1 MAGIDA
7 GAFPTLNPRQL
18 ERVASYG
25 TVRQVQVGDVLFTPN
40 DAGYDFYA
48 LLDATVDIV
57 HRGAGGDDRRIATH
71 VPGRFLGD
79 LGLMTGAKPL
89 LTAEVVA
96 SGRVI
101 QVPPD
106 GFRALLDGEAELSR
120 IIVDAFLAR
129 RALLQEGEGARML
142 RIIGSR
148 FMPAALRLRQ
158 FATRMRLP
166 HVWEDLE
173 DHPDVDAVLAAIG
186 VGSADMPVVV
196 TATGV
201 MRHPT
206 PGELAEKLGLS
217 YKSVPGRVYD
227 VAVVGAGPAGL
238 AAGIYAASEGLSAV
252 VLDTVGPGGQAGSS
266 SLIENYLGF
275 PRGISGRELTDRATA
290 QAQKFG
296 VSITSPCEAT
306 SLEVGGE
313 VNVLH
318 LRGGADVPARVVV
331 VATGARY
338 RRLPLERW
346 QHFEGAGIYYA
357 ATDLETRS
365 CAGRPAVVIGG
376 GNSAGQAALHL
387 AEQASSVDIVVRR
400 DGLEETMS
408 RYLISRIEMHP
419 SIRVRPRTTVTAVDG
434 DEVLDHVELTG
445 ADGTSSREACAG
457 LFCFI
462 GADAAT
468 SWLPPEVQLDRDG
481 FVLTDRDVVTSAG
494 EPVDASGREVLPYE
508 SSVPGVFAVGDVRHG
523 STKRVAA
530 AVGEGSACIRSVHQ
544 YLAQRG

>member
-1 MAGIDA
+1 MAETDPV
-7 GAFPTLNPRQL
+7 AFPTLDPVQL
-18 ERVASYG
+18 ERVAAYG
-25 TVRQVQVGDVLFTPN
+25 SVRSVAKGDVLFTPN

-48 LLDATVDIV
+48 LMDATVEIV
-57 HRGAGGDDRRIATH
+57 HRSANEARLIATH
-71 VPGRFLGD
+71 GPGRFLGD

-89 LTAEVVA
+89 LTAEVVGA
-96 SGRVI
+96 GRLV
-101 QVPPD
+101 QVDPAA
-106 GFRALLDGEAELSR
+106 FRALLDGEAELSR

-129 RALLQEGEGARML
+129 RAILQQGEGARML

-158 FATRMRLP
+158 FATRMRVP

-186 VGSADMPVVV
+186 VGSEDMPVVV

-201 MRHPT
+201 LRHPT
-206 PGELAEKLGLS
+206 PGELAETLGLS
-217 YKSVPGRVYD
+217 YRSVPGRVYD

-296 VSITSPCEAT
+296 VSITSPCEAA

-313 VNVLH
+313 VNVIR
-318 LRGGADVPARVVV
+318 LRGGAEVPARVVV

-338 RRLPLERW
+338 RRLPLDRW
-346 QHFEGAGIYYA
+346 EHFEGAGIYYA

-365 CAGRPAVVIGG
+365 CAGQPVVVIGG
-376 GNSAGQAALHL
+376 GNSAGQAALFL
-387 AEQASSVDIVVRR
+387 AESASHVDIVVRR
-400 DGLEETMS
+400 DGLEDTMS
-408 RYLISRIEMHP
+408 RYLIARIEVHP
-419 SIRVRPRTTVTAVDG
+419 RIRVRPRTTVTAVDG
-434 DEVLDHVELTG
+434 DTSLSHIELTTT
-445 ADGTSSREACAG
+445 DGTSSREACAG

-468 SWLPPEVQLDRDG
+468 SWLPPEVQLDRAG
-481 FVLTDRDVVTSAG
+481 FVLTDRDVVAL
-494 EPVDASGREVLPYE
+494 DAATEGANREVLPYE

-530 AVGEGSACIRSVHQ
+530 AVGEGSASIRSAHQ
-544 YLAQRG
+544 YLAERG

>member
-1 MAGIDA
+1 MAETDPV
-7 GAFPTLNPRQL
+7 AFPTLNPAQL
-18 ERVASYG
+18 ERVAVYG
-25 TVRQVQVGDVLFTPN
+25 VVRHVEAGDVLFTPN
-40 DAGYDFYA
+40 DAGYDFMA
-48 LLDATVDIV
+48 LMDATVEIL
-57 HRGAGGDDRRIATH
+57 HRGTGETHRIAVH
-71 VPGRFLGD
+71 GPGRFLGD

-89 LTAEVVA
+89 LTAEVVRP
-96 SGRVI
+96 GRLV
-101 QVPPD
+101 QVAPD
-106 GFRALLDGEAELSR
+106 AFRELIDGEAELSR

-129 RALLQEGEGARML
+129 RAILQQGDGARIL

-173 DHPDVDAVLAAIG
+173 DDPDVDAVLAALG
-186 VGSADMPVVV
+186 VGLDDMPVVV

-201 MRHPT
+201 LRHPT
-206 PGELAEKLGLS
+206 PGELAETLGLS
-217 YKSVPGRVYD
+217 YRSTPGRVYD

-296 VSITSPCEAT
+296 VSITSPCEAVG
-306 SLEVGGE
+306 LEVGGE
-313 VNVLH
+313 VNVVR
-318 LRGGADVPARVVV
+318 LRGGVEVPARVVV

-338 RRLPLERW
+338 RRLPLDGW
-346 QHFEGAGIYYA
+346 DHFEGAGIYYA

-365 CAGRPAVVIGG
+365 CAEQPVVVVGG

-387 AEQASSVDIVVRR
+387 ADQAASVDIVVRR
-400 DGLEETMS
+400 DGLAETMS
-408 RYLISRIEMHP
+408 RYLIARIEVHP
-419 SIRVRPRTTVTAVDG
+419 RVRVRSRTSVTAVEG
-434 DEVLDHVELTG
+434 DEMLRRVELTG
-445 ADGTSSREACAG
+445 PDGTASREACVG

-468 SWLPPEVQLDRDG
+468 SWLPPEVKLDRAG
-481 FVLTDRDVVTSAG
+481 FVLTDRDV
-494 EPVDASGREVLPYE
+494 EPTDGAANGGTRREILPYE

-530 AVGEGSACIRSVHQ
+530 AVGEGSAAIRSAHQ
-544 YLAQRG
+544 YLAERV

>member
-1 MAGIDA
+1 MAETDPV
-7 GAFPTLNPRQL
+7 AFPTLNPPQL
-18 ERVASYG
+18 ERLAAYG
-25 TVRQVQVGDVLFTPN
+25 TVCQVAAGDVLFTPK

-48 LLDATVDIV
+48 LMDATVDIV
-57 HRGAGGDDRRIATH
+57 HRGAGEDRLIATH
-71 VPGRFLGD
+71 GPGRFLGD

-89 LTAEVVA
+89 LTAEVVGPG
-96 SGRVI
+96 SLV

-106 GFRALLDGEAELSR
+106 AFRELLNGEAELSR

-129 RALLQEGEGARML
+129 RAILQQGEGAQIL

-196 TATGV
+196 TSTGV
-201 MRHPT
+201 LRNPT
-206 PGELAEKLGLS
+206 PGILAETLGLS
-217 YKSVPGRVYD
+217 YRSVPGRVYD

-238 AAGIYAASEGLSAV
+238 AAGIYAASEGLSSV

-296 VSITSPCEAT
+296 VSITSPCEAS

-313 VNVLH
+313 VNVIR
-318 LRGGADVPARVVV
+318 LRGGAEVPARVVV

-338 RRLPLERW
+338 RRLPLDRW
-346 QHFEGAGIYYA
+346 EHFEGAGIYYA

-365 CAGRPAVVIGG
+365 CAGQPVVVIGG
-376 GNSAGQAALHL
+376 GNSAGQAALFL

-408 RYLISRIEMHP
+408 RYLIARIEVHP
-419 SIRVRPRTTVTAVDG
+419 RIRVRSRTSVTAVDG
-434 DEVLDHVELTG
+434 DESLSHIELT
-445 ADGTSSREACAG
+445 AVDETTSREACAG

-468 SWLPPEVQLDRDG
+468 SWLPPEVQLDRTG
-481 FVLTDRDVVTSAG
+481 FVLTDRDVVAADGGDVHSA
-494 EPVDASGREVLPYE
+494 GREVLPYE

-530 AVGEGSACIRSVHQ
+530 AVGEGSASIRSAHQ
-544 YLAQRG
+544 YLAKRG

>member
-1 MAGIDA
+1 MAETDPV
-7 GAFPTLNPRQL
+7 AFPTLDRAQL
-18 ERVASYG
+18 ERVAAYG
-25 TVRQVQVGDVLFTPN
+25 AVRPVEAGDVLFTPN
-40 DAGYDFYA
+40 DAGYDFFA
-48 LLDATVDIV
+48 LMDATVEIV
-57 HRGAGGDDRRIATH
+57 HRGAGETRLIASH
-71 VPGRFLGD
+71 GPGRFLGD

-89 LTAEVVA
+89 LTAEVVR
-96 SGRVI
+96 SGRLV
-101 QVPPD
+101 QVAPEA
-106 GFRALLDGEAELSR
+106 FRALLDGEAELSR
-120 IIVDAFLAR
+120 VIVDAFLAR
-129 RALLQEGEGARML
+129 RAILQQGEGARIL

-186 VGSADMPVVV
+186 VGSDDMPVVV

-201 MRHPT
+201 LRHPT
-206 PGELAEKLGLS
+206 PGELAERLGLS
-217 YKSVPGRVYD
+217 YRSVPGRVYD

-296 VSITSPCEAT
+296 VSITSPCEAA

-313 VNVLH
+313 VNVIR
-318 LRGGADVPARVVV
+318 LRGGAEVPARVVV

-338 RRLPLERW
+338 RRLPLDRW
-346 QHFEGAGIYYA
+346 EHFEGAGIYYA

-365 CAGRPAVVIGG
+365 CAERPVVVIGG
-376 GNSAGQAALHL
+376 GNSAGQAALFL

-400 DGLEETMS
+400 EGLEETMS
-408 RYLISRIEMHP
+408 RYLIARIEVHRR
-419 SIRVRPRTTVTAVDG
+419 IRVRARTTVTAVDG
-434 DEVLDHVELTG
+434 DEMLTHIELTG
-445 ADGTSSREACAG
+445 PDGIAGHEACVG

-468 SWLPPEVQLDRDG
+468 SWLPPAVQLDRAG
-481 FVLTDRDVVTSAG
+481 FVLTDRDVASADG
-494 EPVDASGREVLPYE
+494 DAFGGPGREVLPYE

-530 AVGEGSACIRSVHQ
+530 AVGEGSAAIRSAHQ
-544 YLAQRG
+544 YLAERV

>member
-1 MAGIDA
+1 MAATDPV
-7 GAFPTLNPRQL
+7 AFPTLNPAQL
-18 ERVASYG
+18 ERVAAYG
-25 TVRQVQVGDVLFTPN
+25 VVRQVEAGDVLFTPN
-40 DAGYDFYA
+40 DAGYDFFA
-48 LLDATVDIV
+48 LIDATVEIV
-57 HRGAGGDDRRIATH
+57 HRGTGETQLIATH
-71 VPGRFLGD
+71 GPGRFLGD

-89 LTAEVVA
+89 LTAEVVRP
-96 SGRVI
+96 GRLVR
-101 QVPPD
+101 VAPD
-106 GFRALLDGEAELSR
+106 AFRALLDGEAELSR
-120 IIVDAFLAR
+120 IVVDAFLAR
-129 RALLQEGEGARML
+129 RAILQQGEGARTL

-166 HVWEDLE
+166 HVWEDVE
-173 DHPDVDAVLAAIG
+173 DDPDMDAVLAAIG
-186 VGSADMPVVV
+186 VGSDDMPVVV

-201 MRHPT
+201 LRHPT
-206 PGELAEKLGLS
+206 PGELAERLGLS
-217 YKSVPGRVYD
+217 YRSVPGRVYD

-296 VSITSPCEAT
+296 VSITSPCEAA

-313 VNVLH
+313 VNVVR
-318 LRGGADVPARVVV
+318 LRGGAEVPARVVV

-338 RRLPLERW
+338 RRLPLDGWE
-346 QHFEGAGIYYA
+346 HFEGAGIYYA

-365 CAGRPAVVIGG
+365 CAAQPVVVIGG
-376 GNSAGQAALHL
+376 GNSAGQAALFL
-387 AEQASSVDIVVRR
+387 ADQAASVDIVVRR

-408 RYLISRIEMHP
+408 RYLIARIEVHP
-419 SIRVRPRTTVTAVDG
+419 RVRVRSRTTVTAVEG
-434 DEVLDHVELTG
+434 DEMLSNVELTG
-445 ADGTSSREACAG
+445 PDGTASREACAG

-468 SWLPPEVQLDRDG
+468 SWLPPEVKLDRAG
-481 FVLTDRDVVTSAG
+481 FVLTDRDVVAADG
-494 EPVDASGREVLPYE
+494 GAIGGSGRQALPYE

-530 AVGEGSACIRSVHQ
+530 AVGEGSAAIRSAHQ
-544 YLAQRG
+544 YLAERA